1 MLKIRVQGLIPAGV
15 TFRHVAPPFV
25 VTWMLPSFVP
35 AQSTAALL
43 GEGDSA
49 VIAPRGV
56 GVTVLAYLAAL
67 AGTAHVCRAR
77 SGLIR
82 VHVCRPSTAFQT
94 TFDAEYS
101 TFGSTAH

>member
-1 MLKIRVQGLIPAGV
+1 MLKIRVQGLIAAGV

-25 VTWMLPSFVP
+25 VTWMLPSSVP

-56 GVTVLAYLAAL
+56 GVTVLAYLPAL
-67 AGTAHVCRAR
+67 VGTAHVCRAR

-82 VHVCRPSTAFQT
+82 VQVCARSTDFQT
-94 TFDAEYS
+94 TFDV
-101 TFGSTAH
+101 